1 MSKYIMSK
9 EKILKGILI
18 ALILIGIF
26 LPQVFFKGSS
36 IITAKIIV
44 LIIAIIV
51 SVFIFVEIRRRSN
64 T

>member
-18 ALILIGIF
+18 ALIVIGIF
-26 LPQVFFKGSS
+26 LPQFFFKGDA
-36 IITAKIIV
+36 IITAKIVV

-51 SVFIFVEIRRRSN
+51 SIFILVEIRRRSHS
-64 T
+64 